1 MFPAD
6 NLSIAIVGSRHATR
20 YGIKIASQLARG
32 LSMAGITIISGLARG
47 IDAAAHQ
54 AALEAGGRTI
64 AVLGGGHLK
73 LYPPD
78 HAALANVTGK
88 LSVSGVDGMVGTFH
102 RVILQ
107 PKHQL

>member
-1 MFPAD
+1 MLILNVFWKFTIRPPSCTLEGKMIPAD

-64 AVLGGGHLK
+64 GRSGGRSFEIV
-73 LYPPD
+73 P
-78 HAALANVTGK
+78 
-88 LSVSGVDGMVGTFH
+88 
-102 RVILQ
+102 R
-107 PKHQL
+107 

>member
-1 MFPAD
+1 VPLHHGGLYQLDVRTNAKLTTAAFASLTSVKGVTCESVNLTNPCDLPALLTVD
-6 NLSIAIVGSRHATR
+6 GAYHM
-20 YGIKIASQLARG
+20 K
-32 LSMAGITIISGLARG
+32 
-47 IDAAAHQ
+47 
-54 AALEAGGRTI
+54 GG
-64 AVLGGGHLK
+64 
-73 LYPPD
+73 D